1 MSELKMS
8 NSDNQMVP
16 LLSVLMPVYNVE
28 QYVAE
33 AIESILNQTFNNFE
47 LIIIDDGSTDA
58 SRVIASEY
66 AKRDHRIRFYS
77 RENRGIVKTR
87 NELLLLAQG
96 KYFAIMDS
104 DDISYP
110 TRLEEQLNFLVNSND
125 YLIVG
130 CRDLLIDPKGYPI
143 MVINNYFEHL
153 EIDQANFKK
162 DDFLTLNAYMSITHV
177 VKEAGAYREE
187 ISYAE
192 DRDLFLRLAE
202 IGKVKVLANVLYQ
215 YRQHANSVCARKR
228 VEIDVCVTQII
239 VDACR
244 RRSLPLSL
252 PVLALNSVAEA
263 LDVNDYFAAWAWW
276 ALEAKNFKTARKYTF
291 KILMN
296 YPSSLNSWRLLYCV
310 LRGY

>member
-66 AKRDHRIRFYS
+66 AKKDHRIRFYS

-96 KYFAIMDS
+96 KYFAIMDG

-130 CRDLLIDPKGYPI
+130 CRDLLIDPEGDPI
-143 MVINNYFEHL
+143 IVINNCLEHL
-153 EIDQANFKK
+153 EIDQANLKRG
-162 DDFLTLNAYMSITHV
+162 DFLTLNAYM
-177 VKEAGAYREE
+177 
-187 ISYAE
+187 
-192 DRDLFLRLAE
+192 
-202 IGKVKVLANVLYQ
+202 
-215 YRQHANSVCARKR
+215 
-228 VEIDVCVTQII
+228 
-239 VDACR
+239 
-244 RRSLPLSL
+244 
-252 PVLALNSVAEA
+252 
-263 LDVNDYFAAWAWW
+263 
-276 ALEAKNFKTARKYTF
+276 
-291 KILMN
+291 
-296 YPSSLNSWRLLYCV
+296 
-310 LRGY
+310 GY